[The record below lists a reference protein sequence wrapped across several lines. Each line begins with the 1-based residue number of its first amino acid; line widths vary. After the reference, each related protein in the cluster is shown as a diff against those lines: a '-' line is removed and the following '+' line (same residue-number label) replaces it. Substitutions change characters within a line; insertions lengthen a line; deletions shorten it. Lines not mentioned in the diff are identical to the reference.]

1 MYRTHGSKILSVCV
15 IAITL
20 LCALM
25 IKADFLV
32 ESYFDYHN
40 SVTESS
46 YEPADMEQVRAASPY
61 RIAPLSSSN
70 CHNHKISL
78 CERKAPVLHDI
89 AIAIVNEIK
98 NSDTY
103 QLLSVLA
110 ENNKGIL
117 YDIIICLGRYLS

>member
-1 MYRTHGSKILSVCV
+1 MYRMHGSKILSVCV

-61 RIAPLSSSN
+61 RIASLSSSN

-78 CERKAPVLHDI
+78 CERKAPVLHD
-89 AIAIVNEIK
+89 ALIAIVNEIK

-103 QLLSVLA
+103 QPVSYTHLRA
-110 ENNKGIL
+110 HET
-117 YDIIICLGRYLS
+117 

>member
-1 MYRTHGSKILSVCV
+1 MYRTRGSKILSVCV

-20 LCALM
+20 LCTLI

-32 ESYFDYHN
+32 ESYSDYHN

-46 YEPADMEQVRAASPY
+46 YEPVDMEQVKTASSY
-61 RIAPLSSSN
+61 RIAPPSSCN
-70 CHNHKISL
+70 CHNHKISP
-78 CERKAPVLHDI
+78 CERKTPVLHDAVI
-89 AIAIVNEIK
+89 AIGNEIK

-110 ENNKGIL
+110 ENNKEIL
-117 YDIIICLGRYLS
+117 YDVIICLGRYLS

>member
-15 IAITL
+15 ITLTL

-40 SVTESS
+40 SVTESA
-46 YEPADMEQVRAASPY
+46 YMEQVKAASSHL
-61 RIAPLSSSN
+61 IAPFSSSN
-70 CHNHKISL
+70 YYNRKISL
-78 CERKAPVLHDI
+78 CERKTPVLHDI
-89 AIAIVNEIK
+89 AVAIVNEIK

-103 QLLSVLA
+103 HLLSVLA
-110 ENNKGIL
+110 ENNKEIL

>member
-15 IAITL
+15 ITITL

-40 SVTESS
+40 SVTESA
-46 YEPADMEQVRAASPY
+46 YMEQVKAASSHL
-61 RIAPLSSSN
+61 IAPFSSSN
-70 CHNHKISL
+70 YYNRKISL
-78 CERKAPVLHDI
+78 CERKTPVLHDI
-89 AIAIVNEIK
+89 AVAIVNEIK

-103 QLLSVLA
+103 HLLSVLA
-110 ENNKGIL
+110 ENNNEIL

>member
-40 SVTESS
+40 SVTESA
-46 YEPADMEQVRAASPY
+46 YMEQVKAASSHL
-61 RIAPLSSSN
+61 IAPLSSSN
-70 CHNHKISL
+70 YYNLKISL
-78 CERKAPVLHDI
+78 CERKKPVLHDI
-89 AIAIVNEIK
+89 AVAIVNEIK

-103 QLLSVLA
+103 HLLSVLA
-110 ENNKGIL
+110 ENNKEIL

>member
-15 IAITL
+15 ITITL

-32 ESYFDYHN
+32 ESYFDYHH
-40 SVTESS
+40 SVTESA
-46 YEPADMEQVRAASPY
+46 YMEQVKAASSHL
-61 RIAPLSSSN
+61 IAPFSSSN
-70 CHNHKISL
+70 YYNYKISL
-78 CERKAPVLHDI
+78 CERKTPVLHDI
-89 AIAIVNEIK
+89 AVAIVNEIK

-103 QLLSVLA
+103 HLLSVLA
-110 ENNKGIL
+110 ENNKEIL

>member
-15 IAITL
+15 ITITL

-32 ESYFDYHN
+32 ESYFDYHH
-40 SVTESS
+40 SVTESA
-46 YEPADMEQVRAASPY
+46 YMEHY
-61 RIAPLSSSN
+61 
-70 CHNHKISL
+70 NHKISL
-78 CERKAPVLHDI
+78 CERKTHVLHDI
-89 AIAIVNEIK
+89 AVAIVNEIK

-103 QLLSVLA
+103 HLLSVLA
-110 ENNKGIL
+110 ENNKEIL

>member
-15 IAITL
+15 ITITL

-40 SVTESS
+40 SVTESA
-46 YEPADMEQVRAASPY
+46 YMEQVKAASSHL
-61 RIAPLSSSN
+61 IAPLSSSN
-70 CHNHKISL
+70 YYNYKISL
-78 CERKAPVLHDI
+78 CERKTPVLHDI
-89 AIAIVNEIK
+89 AVAIVNEIK

-103 QLLSVLA
+103 HLLSVLA
-110 ENNKGIL
+110 ENNKEIL

>member
-46 YEPADMEQVRAASPY
+46 YEPADMEQVRAGRLRLIELRRSPQ
-61 RIAPLSSSN
+61 
-70 CHNHKISL
+70 
-78 CERKAPVLHDI
+78 VI
-89 AIAIVNEIK
+89 AITIK
-98 NSDTY
+98 YRCVSEKHLCFMT
-103 QLLSVLA
+103 LLLQS
-110 ENNKGIL
+110 
-117 YDIIICLGRYLS
+117 

>member
-15 IAITL
+15 ITITL

-40 SVTESS
+40 SVTESA
-46 YEPADMEQVRAASPY
+46 YMEQVKAASSHL
-61 RIAPLSSSN
+61 IAPFSSSN
-70 CHNHKISL
+70 YYNRKISL
-78 CERKAPVLHDI
+78 CERKTHVLHDI
-89 AIAIVNEIK
+89 AVAIVNEIK

-103 QLLSVLA
+103 HLLSVLA
-110 ENNKGIL
+110 ENNKEIL

>member
-1 MYRTHGSKILSVCV
+1 MYRTHGSKILSVLV

-46 YEPADMEQVRAASPY
+46 YEPADMEQVRAASSY

-70 CHNHKISL
+70 YHNHKIYL
-78 CERKAPVLHDI
+78 CERKTPVLHE
-89 AIAIVNEIK
+89 ALIAIVNEIK

-110 ENNKGIL
+110 ENNREIL

>member
-15 IAITL
+15 STITL

-40 SVTESS
+40 SVTESA
-46 YEPADMEQVRAASPY
+46 YMEQVKAASSHL
-61 RIAPLSSSN
+61 IAPFSSSN
-70 CHNHKISL
+70 YYNHKISL
-78 CERKAPVLHDI
+78 CERKKSVLHDI

-103 QLLSVLA
+103 HLLSVLA
-110 ENNKGIL
+110 ENNKEIL

>member
-15 IAITL
+15 ITITL

-32 ESYFDYHN
+32 ESYFDYHH
-40 SVTESS
+40 SVTESA
-46 YEPADMEQVRAASPY
+46 YMEQVKAASPY
-61 RIAPLSSSN
+61 RIASLSSSN
-70 CHNHKISL
+70 YYNRKISL
-78 CERKAPVLHDI
+78 CERKTPVLHDI
-89 AIAIVNEIK
+89 AVAIVNEIK

-103 QLLSVLA
+103 HLLSVLA
-110 ENNKGIL
+110 ENNKEIL

>member
-1 MYRTHGSKILSVCV
+1 
-15 IAITL
+15 
-20 LCALM
+20 
-25 IKADFLV
+25 
-32 ESYFDYHN
+32 
-40 SVTESS
+40 
-46 YEPADMEQVRAASPY
+46 MEQVRAASPY

-70 CHNHKISL
+70 YYNHKISL
-78 CERKAPVLHDI
+78 CERKAPVLHDV

-110 ENNKGIL
+110 ENNKEIL

>member
-1 MYRTHGSKILSVCV
+1 MYRTHGSKILSVLV

-46 YEPADMEQVRAASPY
+46 YEPVNREQVRAASSY

-70 CHNHKISL
+70 YHNHKISL
-78 CERKAPVLHDI
+78 CERKTPVLHD
-89 AIAIVNEIK
+89 ALIAIVNEIK

-110 ENNKGIL
+110 ENNREIL
-117 YDIIICLGRYLS
+117 YDIIIYLGRYLS

>member
-1 MYRTHGSKILSVCV
+1 MYRTHGSKILSVLV

-46 YEPADMEQVRAASPY
+46 YEPVDMEQVRAASSY
-61 RIAPLSSSN
+61 RIAPPSTSN
-70 CHNHKISL
+70 CHKIYL
-78 CERKAPVLHDI
+78 CERKTPVLHD
-89 AIAIVNEIK
+89 ALIAIVNEIK

-110 ENNKGIL
+110 ENNREIL